1 MDLICR
7 CRSLIPLLLEI
18 VLGRNASSQS
28 PRFRIKELRHT
39 HSPADCSAYDL
50 TVLSAWSATFLTV
63 QEELPVTQPEQPW
76 GLFRNARLRGS
87 TLPLYMKWLS
97 TGMVSSGCSEAF
109 LFSATESSL

>member
-7 CRSLIPLLLEI
+7 CRSLVPLLLEV

-50 TVLSAWSATFLTV
+50 AVLSAWSATFPWSADGKQLLLV
-63 QEELPVTQPEQPW
+63 RGEISSDAVLLSNLP
-76 GLFRNARLRGS
+76 
-87 TLPLYMKWLS
+87 
-97 TGMVSSGCSEAF
+97 
-109 LFSATESSL
+109 